1 MNEQRLAISCFA
13 LAAIAAI
20 ALGPVSAA
28 AQDKGAITVFV
39 AKKIVTMDPGW
50 PADTAVAVRDG
61 RVLSVGTLDDLKPWL
76 DKSPYTIDQT
86 FADKILLPGFVE
98 AHGHPIIGGTAL
110 TRPLLTYLPEPS
122 PYGPG
127 FPGGEDETGGVGQA
141 AGICQ
146 PGDVARRDR
155 AGLGLRCHRDGG
167 NPPR

>member
-1 MNEQRLAISCFA
+1 MNERISYFA

-20 ALGPVSAA
+20 ALGSVSAA

-39 AKKIVTMDPGW
+39 AKEIVTMDPGW
-50 PADTAVAVRDG
+50 PAGTAVAVRDG

-76 DKSPYTIDQT
+76 DKSPYTIDRT

-110 TRPLLTYLPEPS
+110 TRPLLTYLPEPN

-127 FPGGEDETGGVGQA
+127 FPGVKTKLSGESESYSPLKATM
-141 AGICQ
+141 
-146 PGDVARRDR
+146 
-155 AGLGLRCHRDGG
+155 
-167 NPPR
+167 